1 MSDHTPTGGVDTPGP
16 DTLGALLDQLGT
28 PVEYATVAA
37 TIAVLCLGAYVGYQA
52 YRGYRRNDDRAVLFL
67 GVGLALVTTGR
78 QLASVGTY
86 LLVGEAPLVV
96 LVVFFGVS
104 TAGLASVLYAFRWA

>member
-1 MSDHTPTGGVDTPGP
+1 VSDHTPTAGSDAAGSETV
-16 DTLGALLDQLGT
+16 GALLDQLGT
-28 PVEYATVAA
+28 PVEYATVAV
-37 TIAVLCLGAYVGYQA
+37 TVAVLCLGAYVGYQA

-67 GVGLALVTTGR
+67 GAGIALVTTGR

-86 LLVGEAPLVV
+86 LLVGEAPLVL

-104 TAGLASVLYAFRWA
+104 VAGLASVLYAFLRA